1 MTLRMGSTLFLVAA
15 SFVAAAILFAT
26 RPTAAMG
33 ALSVTA
39 SVTQPMAAAGSDAT
53 ANQGVARASM
63 MREDKPVYTAA
74 DWADAMSACTKLA
87 ALCTT
92 AAPKIG
98 VVRKLHYCANCTN
111 TCAFA
116 YDLSRVLMDR
126 PVHELK
132 RWNIFL
138 ARCGLRLKELIPG
151 SQHRARDGT
160 LTT

>member
-1 MTLRMGSTLFLVAA
+1 ML
-15 SFVAAAILFAT
+15 
-26 RPTAAMG
+26 
-33 ALSVTA
+33 
-39 SVTQPMAAAGSDAT
+39 
-53 ANQGVARASM
+53 
-63 MREDKPVYTAA
+63 REDQPVYTAA
-74 DWADAMSACTKLA
+74 DWADAVSACTKLA

-98 VVRKLHYCANCTN
+98 VVRKLQYCANCTN

-116 YDLSRVLMDR
+116 FDLSSFLMDR

-132 RWNIFL
+132 RWDIFL
-138 ARCGLRLKELIPG
+138 ATCDLRFKQLIHG

>member
-1 MTLRMGSTLFLVAA
+1 MKPSADEYTVDLQPCAEADLELFRN
-15 SFVAAAILFAT
+15 SW
-26 RPTAAMG
+26 
-33 ALSVTA
+33 S
-39 SVTQPMAAAGSDAT
+39 AGFL
-53 ANQGVARASM
+53 GERL
-63 MREDKPVYTAA
+63 YTAA
-74 DWADAMSACTKLA
+74 DWADAVSACTKLA

-116 YDLSRVLMDR
+116 YDLSRLLMDR